1 MLICDE
7 FRKKCHVIFR
17 NFLIAFLKVFKLLNM
32 CTKFQVNKQQ
42 FSTHKIYHEDNF
54 TPTFLNRVQGQNTLV
69 GIGLI
74 ELNETSDTLNYRS
87 FFKYCILQKFLR
99 VFFCLWLY
107 RTNSYGTNYFFD
119 LAWLRILCYS
129 IKASVILALFFIRL
143 YRTRDSLA
151 TVDKICW
158 E

>member
-17 NFLIAFLKVFKLLNM
+17 NFLIAFLKVFKLLSM

-87 FFKYCILQKFLR
+87 FFKYCICKNF
-99 VFFCLWLY
+99 Y
-107 RTNSYGTNYFFD
+107 AYFFAYGCIEQT
-119 LAWLRILCYS
+119 LMEQTIFLIWLGFAFC
-129 IKASVILALFFIRL
+129 
-143 YRTRDSLA
+143 A
-151 TVDKICW
+151 TVLKTL
-158 E
+158 